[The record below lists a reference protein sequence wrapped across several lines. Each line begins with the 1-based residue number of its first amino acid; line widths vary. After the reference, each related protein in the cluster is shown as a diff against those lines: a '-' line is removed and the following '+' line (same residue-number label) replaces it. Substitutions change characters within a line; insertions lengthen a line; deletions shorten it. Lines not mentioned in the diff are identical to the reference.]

1 MGAGGSRDEGRG
13 RETNEEAAEVDSRS
27 YRGQSRVM
35 AVDEGKVIQ
44 FLPDRSKEPSWFP
57 AASDAVN
64 ESKESRTILNFF
76 LFCFV
81 FFPRRRFRGL

>member
-44 FLPDRSKEPSWFP
+44 FLPDRS
-57 AASDAVN
+57 
-64 ESKESRTILNFF
+64 
-76 LFCFV
+76 
-81 FFPRRRFRGL
+81 